1 MRCPTCLL
9 EDPESAALPA
19 EVFQEKLSKCNE
31 CPHMTGGP
39 TAALLMP
46 LVKQFRQNTRALRLA
61 NSKVRQLTNE
71 ANSQKSEMARYEE
84 RMTRLEILHR
94 SSSLQLEEQIAAVK
108 SADAARARFVTV
120 LRTTS
125 DFVAMYDANLSPT
138 FLNHALRAAL
148 ELNLDED
155 VSNMTLHDFHG
166 PAADELLR
174 VALPHAVEHGF
185 WLGDTFLQSKTHLQI
200 NISLAV
206 HVHPATD
213 GKIGFVSMIGRD
225 ISAYKELDQLKN
237 DFISTVSHELRTP
250 LTAIRGA
257 LGLLAGG
264 VVGPISDDV
273 NELIV
278 MALDNSVRLNRL
290 VNDLL
295 DLEKIGAGKMELQ
308 KRPELIADVIAT
320 VIRELAVAASGAG
333 VKIVCPNTIDA
344 TIEIDKDR
352 IVQVLVN
359 LVGNAIK
366 FSPPDSRVEITAI
379 ALPSQSIRIYVRDYG
394 QGIAHEDLDRLFRKF
409 SQVDSS
415 TKRARGGTGLGLA
428 ISKALVELHGGTIGV
443 SSEIGKGTTFWFEL
457 PPNSTNQTNTSPA
470 NDAIPTIRQQTTPEN

>member
-1 MRCPTCLL
+1 MRCATCLL
-9 EDPESAALPA
+9 EDPESSAIPSD
-19 EVFQEKLSKCNE
+19 VFLEKLSKCNE
-31 CPHMTGGP
+31 CPHLTGGGP
-39 TAALLMP
+39 TAALLAP
-46 LVKQFRQNTRALRLA
+46 LVKHSRQNARTLRLA
-61 NSKVRQLTNE
+61 NSKLRQLTNE
-71 ANSQKSEMARYEE
+71 AEAQKREMAKHEE
-84 RMTRLEILHR
+84 KMARLEVLHR

-108 SADAARARFVTV
+108 SADAARTRFVTV

-138 FLNHALRAAL
+138 FLNHAIRSAL
-148 ELNLDED
+148 ELGIEED
-155 VSNMTLHDFHG
+155 ISKMTLRDFHG
-166 PAADELLR
+166 PAADQLMR
-174 VALPHAVEHGF
+174 VAVPHAIEHGF
-185 WLGDTFLQSKTHLQI
+185 WLGDTYLLSKTGDQI
-200 NISLAV
+200 HISLAV
-206 HVHPATD
+206 HVHPNAE

-225 ISAYKELDQLKN
+225 ISTYKELDKLKN

-264 VVGPISDDV
+264 VIGPISDDV
-273 NELIV
+273 NELVV
-278 MALDNSVRLNRL
+278 MALDNSIRLTRL

-308 KRPELIADVIAT
+308 KRPEQIADVIAT
-320 VIRELAVAASGAG
+320 VVRELAVAASGAG
-333 VKIVCPNTIDA
+333 VEIVCPSVADVTL
-344 TIEIDKDR
+344 EIDKDR

-366 FSPPDSRVEITAI
+366 FSPPGSRVEITAI
-379 ALPSQSIRIYVRDYG
+379 ILSTQSLRIYVRDYG
-394 QGIAHEDLDRLFRKF
+394 QGIANDDLDRLFRKF

-428 ISKALVELHGGTIGV
+428 ISKALVELHGGSIGV

-457 PPNSTNQTNTSPA
+457 PLSSAEQAPEPLA
-470 NDAIPTIRQQTTPEN
+470 N